1 MSISKKYTDYGDN
14 LSSETTIRGEIDID
28 TLLQTYAYIHI
39 HFYALYCA
47 SVQNSFLSSRP
58 KIVVSYRK
66 KREKTRFQKEGK
78 QIRRVVSELHCPL
91 FENVF

>member
-1 MSISKKYTDYGDN
+1 MHYTVSVCLLLYKIRFYPLKN
-14 LSSETTIRGEIDID
+14 L
-28 TLLQTYAYIHI
+28 
-39 HFYALYCA
+39 
-47 SVQNSFLSSRP
+47 RP

-66 KREKTRFQKEGK
+66 KKGKKTRFQKEGK